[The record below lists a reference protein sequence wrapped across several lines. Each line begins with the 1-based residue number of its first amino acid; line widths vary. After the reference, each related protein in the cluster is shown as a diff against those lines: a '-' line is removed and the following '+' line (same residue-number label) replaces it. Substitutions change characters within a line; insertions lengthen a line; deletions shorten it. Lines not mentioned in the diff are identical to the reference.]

1 MARRTLAKQASTTRA
16 GGSAVAADG
25 FGRRRR
31 PDWRDPASIV
41 LLVALVAAFLGF
53 RRVLVAAVPGLSGLY
68 ARLGLPVNVRGLDFR
83 DVGAT
88 RDSVDGASGLVVS
101 GQIVN
106 PGGVSRPLPA
116 LRFTLYDGQG
126 REVGGW
132 SANVEHPPLAGGE
145 AAPFRSRLADPPEA
159 ARQLQLRFED
169 AAERK
174 S

>member
-1 MARRTLAKQASTTRA
+1 MASSASSER
-16 GGSAVAADG
+16 
-25 FGRRRR
+25 FGRRR
-31 PDWRDPASIV
+31 PGDWRNGIS
-41 LLVALVAAFLGF
+41 LLVLA
-53 RRVLVAAVPGLSGLY
+53 VLVVGFFALRTVLVSAAPGLGGLY
-68 ARLGLPVNVRGLDFR
+68 ARLGMPVNVRGLDFR
-83 DVGAT
+83 NVGVT
-88 RDSVDGASGLVVS
+88 RDSVGGSSGLVVT
-101 GQIVN
+101 GEIFN
-106 PGGVSRPLPA
+106 PGGPARPLPA